1 MKNNKFKEITN
12 KKGFMIAI
20 YSCAA
25 IVIAMTGIIASNR
38 EGDEQ
43 ARVDETRQAQVEE
56 VNQSDVKSYL
66 ENQITGNGALDADSG
81 YYTENSE
88 NNNEKTSESRLSE
101 KSTTEDNQNNQNNQ
115 SSNNDTTEKT
125 TESNESAK
133 TEFTL
138 FDDSKEMSWPLE
150 GQIVMDYSMETAI
163 YDKTLDQYSTND
175 SLCIAGTVG
184 DDIKASADG
193 KVISVFNDKENL
205 TSVVIEHGN
214 GWLSTYSQL
223 QDNVLVKEGDIVDEG
238 AVIGNLAE
246 PSYKSSSLGPHL
258 EFKVMNNDTCT
269 DPKIILSQEE

>member
-1 MKNNKFKEITN
+1 VLLLKNNKFKEITN

-38 EGDEQ
+38 EGDKQ
-43 ARVDETRQAQVEE
+43 ARVDETKQAQAEE
-56 VNQSDVKSYL
+56 VNQSDVKSYR
-66 ENQITGNGALDADSG
+66 ENQITGNSALNADG
-81 YYTENSE
+81 ENYVQKSE
-88 NNNEKTSESRLSE
+88 NNNEKTSESKVSQKSKSDE
-101 KSTTEDNQNNQNNQ
+101 KKNNQTNN
-115 SSNNDTTEKT
+115 SGTTEKA
-125 TESNESAK
+125 TENNKSSK

-138 FDDSKEMSWPLE
+138 FDDSKEMSWPLA

-163 YDKTLDQYSTND
+163 YDKTLDQYRTND
-175 SLCIAGTVG
+175 SLCIAGNVG
-184 DDIKASADG
+184 DDVKASADG
-193 KVISVFNDKENL
+193 KVKSVFNDKENL

-238 AVIGNLAE
+238 AVIGNLSE
-246 PSYKSSSLGPHL
+246 PSYKSSLLGPHL

-269 DPKIILSQEE
+269 DPKLILSQEE